1 MIEMNQAKNR
11 NNLIIRLRKVALSV
25 SFLLLSLII
34 KAQTVPP
41 TGHPYYFLDTEV
53 LRKVKAAFEKGTIAD
68 HPAIKELFRK
78 AGSLLN
84 KAPLT
89 ITSSGVMPPNGD
101 KHEYYSMARYW
112 WPDPNQPDGL
122 PYIRKDGRTNPEIN
136 WLPDHKLLDEM
147 VGSVQTL
154 SYAYFLSGQ
163 EKYAAKAMAFL
174 HTWFIDTSTRMN
186 PDLNYAQ
193 VVKGRGAGRSSG
205 ILDAR
210 SLARVPDALQ
220 LLSSSAQYK
229 PADIAAI
236 SNWFREYIRWLT
248 TSKQG
253 RGEAAAKNNHFT
265 WYLVQALP
273 LSDFAGDK
281 ALTKTLLELAR
292 TAVLGHVKP
301 DGTQPE
307 ELARTNSLGYSVFN
321 LSACMQLFT
330 VCAHLGEN
338 NWQYVSPD
346 GQSLKKCIDFL
357 APYISGQKSWPY
369 QQIHPYH
376 FADAYPL
383 YLQAALIYNDPRYWE
398 IVHRFQD
405 TGREQ
410 QIEYLLW
417 GYLPSGSLQ

>member
-1 MIEMNQAKNR
+1 MR
-11 NNLIIRLRKVALSV
+11 NPITWRRRISLSV

-34 KAQTVPP
+34 KAQTATPAD
-41 TGHPYYFLDTEV
+41 HPYYFLDTGMI
-53 LRKVKAAFEKGTIAD
+53 RKVKAAFEKGTIAD
-68 HPAIKELFRK
+68 NPAIKELFRK
-78 AGSLLN
+78 ADGLLN
-84 KAPLT
+84 RAPLT
-89 ITSSGVMPPNGD
+89 ITRSGVIPPNGD

-112 WPDPNQPDGL
+112 WPDPARPDGL
-122 PYIRKDGRTNPEIN
+122 PYIRKDGQTNPEIN
-136 WLPDHKLLDEM
+136 RLPDHKLLDEM

-154 SYAYFLSGQ
+154 SYAYFLSGG
-163 EKYAAKAMAFL
+163 EKYAVQAMAFL
-174 HTWFIDTSTRMN
+174 RTWFIDSATRMN

-193 VVKGRGAGRSSG
+193 VVRGRGEGRSSG

-210 SLARVPDALQ
+210 SLSRVPDALQ

-229 PADIAAI
+229 PADITAI
-236 SNWFREYIRWLT
+236 RDWFREYVHWLT

-265 WYLVQALP
+265 WYLVQAVP

-281 ALTKTLLELAR
+281 TLTKTLLRRAR
-292 TAVLGHVKP
+292 TEVLEHVKP

-307 ELARTNSLGYSVFN
+307 ELARTTSLGYSVFN

-338 NWQYVSPD
+338 NWQYVSLE

-357 APYISGQKSWPY
+357 APYISGQKNWPY

-376 FADAYPL
+376 FSDAYPL

-398 IVHRFQD
+398 IVHRFQN
-405 TGREQ
+405 TEREQ
-410 QIEYLLW
+410 QIEYLFLN
-417 GYLPSGSLQ
+417 LNIDLSFIHP